1 MAQDYSDPELQL
13 ALELSKKT
21 FEEEERR
28 RNEGQDLIRF
38 ESPEA
43 PLRREQIKQINRLFS
58 QPSFES
64 YLTSARDL
72 TPSFNATST
81 TLGYNSHPQCSRTVN
96 PTTLFPS
103 SSAHSFDDRSYLYNT
118 APSSLPPLAPPLP
131 PKTYHTTHVFPPAPD
146 MNMRYDT
153 PPPLPP
159 RLHSTIT
166 SRSLNNI
173 PSIYPALSASSSQ
186 RSASVVKDEFELFPT
201 PSASDVVPYV
211 NAELYVPY
219 TMCSNRLL
227 NGDLI
232 DLGSSDEQEQCPLA
246 TLEQIRRDFDP
257 LYRSPEK
264 NVQIESTIPS
274 LHVIETGTERGAAAK
289 ENLRQTPYQEGENKE
304 NYESEWLT
312 LDCIRLEDHVPSV
325 IRQIAIVK
333 ERGMKNCTSTS
344 LYFMSPIA
352 DYLTTSALS
361 VKVVVSKDYTWH
373 QNGHTELALVCDTE
387 TSIDLLITQLLTD
400 LLDESDLADGVPVEK
415 YGLKIFGLDEFL
427 PKTSALGNNLY
438 VGNCILHGKD
448 VKLEIGRFEPSFIRS
463 SSPPPAWEKTKAQFK
478 FSSVLDKEDIENM
491 IVHLKSEMAEYEQA
505 FRSSSTLSISASS
518 NKVRQCV
525 KMLCKLINSIEPMT
539 LHQHLQN
546 YLTATTTDQLKMARN
561 DFIASLH
568 SFISVYCQCT
578 LSYYKLAPLRPF
590 TKQKKEIINCKEK
603 LAVKVDS
610 VHNLVEMWTRDYSS
624 FFVTVNVYY
633 GTQVLAGHSKCI
645 SKTIKYDAFFPY
657 IPINV
662 YACFEDMLC
671 TCPRET
677 KIMFILSGIAIVPN
691 ASSGDATEST
701 QRPLAF
707 ASLPLFD
714 HEMVLR
720 QGQVF
725 IPLTVLKNPV
735 LQPWGPYPLIANEKD
750 PVLIVTLPTYDYIVV
765 FPDVA
770 VEFQSVKQDPST
782 LDSETQE
789 YLMDLV
795 EAGDTQKL
803 TSDEQEMLWQKRSYL
818 MHLPEALPLVLA
830 SVPDWG
836 FYFLAN
842 VYQII
847 EGWVPLSP
855 VQAMQL
861 LLPQYPDMRIRQKA
875 IEWIMCASSDFLF
888 NALPQLV
895 EALRFEI
902 FESSSL
908 AVALLTLSYKDR
920 RFAFEIY
927 WQLQQRIDHCVDFAY
942 AQRCSLLQKELLERH
957 EADHLRDEIA
967 RQHKLLNE
975 LDCIQMD
982 LRREESDQTRLALL
996 RARLGTLDGALL
1008 HHNVRLPCL
1017 PSFKCS
1023 GVVVKDCNIFN
1034 SNAKPLKIVFRGLNS
1049 TYSIIHKSGDDMR
1062 QDALV
1067 LQMVSFMNGIWLSEH
1082 LDLRMITFRCM
1093 PVGYRKGMAEL
1104 VLDCA
1109 TLCEI
1114 QKEFGVTGVFK
1125 EDILMNW
1132 LMKHNTTEFMYK
1144 QALDNFTRSCA
1155 GWCVATYV
1163 LGIGDRHNDN
1173 ILVTTAGHVFHID
1186 FGKYMGDWQ
1195 TAGGFRRDRVPFVFT
1210 DEMYHVINGGNQQ
1223 KESYQTFID
1232 YCCQAFNYL
1241 RRNYTI
1247 LANPLKMMAC
1257 SDIAGMNVE
1266 SLNFVEKNLMLELSE
1281 TDAVIQFTQLI
1292 NHSLKSAFPRINFFF
1307 HTLAQV
1313 MSSSGNSTKNN
1324 DNISFVPQLYTQ
1336 ATDGKISRVRVITFE
1351 KRFMPNKVYL
1361 YKVEVIRES
1370 EIVSSY
1376 VYRSFN
1382 EFNELYIKLRRRF
1395 PTVAFPAL
1403 SSGTRM
1409 RSNVREVAQ
1418 RRMVDVESFLRY
1430 LFTLSSEI
1438 CHCDLV
1444 YTFFHLILR
1453 DSNIHSYIG
1462 TEESGN
1468 DSHRGQ
1474 CEVYLKIQFNGNK
1487 QHSQLSI
1494 FVGHVKHLALLTTG
1508 QAPDAYVKS
1517 YIRPDPQNLT
1527 KKKTQVVKASQ
1538 NPTFN
1543 REMYYDIVG
1552 GENVLSTRVL
1562 EVSVWNSGGLMDNNK
1577 LYLLYIPLQKL
1588 RNRPEDRKGNRVL
1601 EGWFAFDRN
1610 V

>member
-1 MAQDYSDPELQL
+1 MLWQ
-13 ALELSKKT
+13 K
-21 FEEEERR
+21 
-28 RNEGQDLIRF
+28 
-38 ESPEA
+38 
-43 PLRREQIKQINRLFS
+43 
-58 QPSFES
+58 
-64 YLTSARDL
+64 
-72 TPSFNATST
+72 
-81 TLGYNSHPQCSRTVN
+81 
-96 PTTLFPS
+96 
-103 SSAHSFDDRSYLYNT
+103 RSYLMH
-118 APSSLPPLAPPLP
+118 LPEALPLVLASVPDWGFYFLSNVYQIIEGWVPLSP
-131 PKTYHTTHVFPPAPD
+131 VQAMQLLLPQYPD
-146 MNMRYDT
+146 ARIRQKAIEWIMC
-153 PPPLPP
+153 
-159 RLHSTIT
+159 
-166 SRSLNNI
+166 
-173 PSIYPALSASSSQ
+173 ASS
-186 RSASVVKDEFELFPT
+186 DFLF
-201 PSASDVVPYV
+201 
-211 NAELYVPY
+211 NA
-219 TMCSNRLL
+219 
-227 NGDLI
+227 
-232 DLGSSDEQEQCPLA
+232 
-246 TLEQIRRDFDP
+246 
-257 LYRSPEK
+257 
-264 NVQIESTIPS
+264 
-274 LHVIETGTERGAAAK
+274 
-289 ENLRQTPYQEGENKE
+289 
-304 NYESEWLT
+304 
-312 LDCIRLEDHVPSV
+312 
-325 IRQIAIVK
+325 
-333 ERGMKNCTSTS
+333 
-344 LYFMSPIA
+344 
-352 DYLTTSALS
+352 
-361 VKVVVSKDYTWH
+361 
-373 QNGHTELALVCDTE
+373 
-387 TSIDLLITQLLTD
+387 
-400 LLDESDLADGVPVEK
+400 
-415 YGLKIFGLDEFL
+415 L
-427 PKTSALGNNLY
+427 P
-438 VGNCILHGKD
+438 
-448 VKLEIGRFEPSFIRS
+448 
-463 SSPPPAWEKTKAQFK
+463 Q
-478 FSSVLDKEDIENM
+478 
-491 IVHLKSEMAEYEQA
+491 
-505 FRSSSTLSISASS
+505 
-518 NKVRQCV
+518 
-525 KMLCKLINSIEPMT
+525 
-539 LHQHLQN
+539 
-546 YLTATTTDQLKMARN
+546 
-561 DFIASLH
+561 
-568 SFISVYCQCT
+568 
-578 LSYYKLAPLRPF
+578 
-590 TKQKKEIINCKEK
+590 
-603 LAVKVDS
+603 
-610 VHNLVEMWTRDYSS
+610 
-624 FFVTVNVYY
+624 
-633 GTQVLAGHSKCI
+633 
-645 SKTIKYDAFFPY
+645 
-657 IPINV
+657 
-662 YACFEDMLC
+662 
-671 TCPRET
+671 
-677 KIMFILSGIAIVPN
+677 
-691 ASSGDATEST
+691 
-701 QRPLAF
+701 
-707 ASLPLFD
+707 
-714 HEMVLR
+714 
-720 QGQVF
+720 
-725 IPLTVLKNPV
+725 
-735 LQPWGPYPLIANEKD
+735 
-750 PVLIVTLPTYDYIVV
+750 
-765 FPDVA
+765 
-770 VEFQSVKQDPST
+770 
-782 LDSETQE
+782 
-789 YLMDLV
+789 LV
-795 EAGDTQKL
+795 EALRFEIFESSSLAVALL
-803 TSDEQEMLWQKRSYL
+803 TLLTPDEQEMLWQKRSYL

-836 FYFLAN
+836 FYFLSN

-861 LLPQYPDMRIRQKA
+861 LLPQYPDARIRQKA

-996 RARLGTLDGALL
+996 RSRLGTLDGALL

-1062 QDALV
+1062 QDA
-1067 LQMVSFMNGIWLSEH
+1067 I
-1082 LDLRMITFRCM
+1082 R
-1093 PVGYRKGMAEL
+1093 MAEL

-1195 TAGGFRRDRVPFVFT
+1195 TAEIAFRSFLRMRCTMSSTV
-1210 DEMYHVINGGNQQ
+1210 EINRRKVI
-1223 KESYQTFID
+1223 KRSSI
-1232 YCCQAFNYL
+1232 
-1241 RRNYTI
+1241 I
-1247 LANPLKMMAC
+1247 MAC

-1313 MSSSGNSTKNN
+1313 MSSTTGNSAKNN

-1336 ATDGKISRVRVITFE
+1336 ATDGRISGVRVITFE

-1361 YKVEVIRES
+1361 YKVEVSRES
-1370 EIVSSY
+1370 ETVSSY

-1395 PTVAFPAL
+1395 PTVAFPPL
-1403 SSGTRM
+1403 SSGTKM

-1418 RRMVDVESFLRY
+1418 RRMVDIESFLRY

-1462 TEESGN
+1462 TEESAN
-1468 DSHRGQ
+1468 DSHRSQ

-1517 YIRPDPQNLT
+1517 YIRPDPQNLS
-1527 KKKTQVVKASQ
+1527 KRKTQVVKASQ

-1601 EGWFAFDRN
+1601 EGWFAFDKN
-1610 V
+1610 I

>member
-1 MAQDYSDPELQL
+1 MSYEQTDPELQL

-28 RNEGQDLIRF
+28 RNEGHDLIRF
-38 ESPEA
+38 ESPDA
-43 PLRREQIKQINRLFS
+43 QKRREQIKQINRLFS
-58 QPSFES
+58 RPSFES
-64 YLTSARDL
+64 DAIMFGHYFISNLKYESLHNRVG
-72 TPSFNATST
+72 ST
-81 TLGYNSHPQCSRTVN
+81 ASISV
-96 PTTLFPS
+96 
-103 SSAHSFDDRSYLYNT
+103 
-118 APSSLPPLAPPLP
+118 
-131 PKTYHTTHVFPPAPD
+131 K
-146 MNMRYDT
+146 YDI

-159 RLHSTIT
+159 RLHSTT
-166 SRSLNNI
+166 SRSLHNI
-173 PSIYPALSASSSQ
+173 PSIYPALPLPTSQRQQSSS
-186 RSASVVKDEFELFPT
+186 KDEYDLLPT
-201 PSASDVVPYV
+201 PSSTDAKPYV
-211 NAELYVPY
+211 NADLYVPY

-232 DLGSSDEQEQCPLA
+232 DLGSSDEQEQCPVA

-264 NVQIESTIPS
+264 NTTTASTILS
-274 LHVIETGTERGAAAK
+274 LHPSDPYSERAGVPATPETQLEKSAYKEDEEK
-289 ENLRQTPYQEGENKE
+289 ENRRGD
-304 NYESEWLT
+304 WLS
-312 LDCIRLEDHVPSV
+312 LDCITLEHHVPS
-325 IRQIAIVK
+325 ILRQIAIVK
-333 ERGMKNCTSTS
+333 ERGMKNCTSSS
-344 LYFMSPIA
+344 LFFMSPIA
-352 DYLTTSALS
+352 DYITTSARS
-361 VKVVVSKDYTWH
+361 VKVVVSKDYTWN
-373 QNGHTELALVCDTE
+373 QGEPSEIALVSDTE
-387 TSIDLLITQLLTD
+387 TSIELLITQLLSD
-400 LLDESDLADGVPVEK
+400 LLDESEMTNGVPVEK
-415 YGLKIFGLDEFL
+415 FGLKIFGLDEFL

-463 SSPPPAWEKTKAQFK
+463 SSPYPAWEKMKSQFK
-478 FSSVLDKEDIENM
+478 FSSILDKEDIENM
-491 IVHLKSEMAEYEQA
+491 VVHLKSEMEEYELA

-525 KMLCKLINSIEPMT
+525 KMICKLINSIEPIN

-546 YLTATTTDQLKMARN
+546 YLTAATNDQLKCARN

-578 LSYYKLAPLRPF
+578 LSSYKLAPLRPP
-590 TKQKKEIINCKEK
+590 TTQKKEVLHCKEK
-603 LAVKVDS
+603 LKVMVNS
-610 VHNLVEMWTRDYSS
+610 VHNLVEVWMRDYSE

-633 GTQVLAGHSKCI
+633 GTQVLAGHNKCI
-645 SKTIKYDAFFPY
+645 SKTVKHDAFFPY

-671 TCPRET
+671 MCPRET
-677 KIMFILSGIAIVPN
+677 KIMFILSGISIVPN
-691 ASSGDATEST
+691 AGAGDGSEST

-714 HEMVLR
+714 HELILR

-725 IPLTVLKNPV
+725 IPLTVLKDPV
-735 LQPWGPYPLIANEKD
+735 LKPWGPCPLIANEKD
-750 PVLIVTLPTYDYIVV
+750 PILIVTLPNYDYNVV
-765 FPDVA
+765 FPEVA
-770 VEFQSVKQDPST
+770 VEYQSVKQDPSS

-795 EAGDTQKL
+795 ESGDTQKL
-803 TSDEQEMLWQKRSYL
+803 TPDEQEMLWQKRSYL

-836 FYFLAN
+836 YYFLSN

-861 LLPQYPDMRIRQKA
+861 LLPQYPDVRIRQKA

-927 WQLQQRIDHCVDFAY
+927 WQLQQRIDHCVDFTY

-982 LRREESDQTRLALL
+982 LRREESDQTRLSLL
-996 RARLGTLDGALL
+996 RSRLGTLDGALL

-1023 GVVVKDCNIFN
+1023 GVVVRDCNIFN

-1067 LQMVSFMNGIWLSEH
+1067 LQMVAFMNGIWLSEH

-1125 EDILMNW
+1125 EDVLTNW
-1132 LMKHNTTEFMYK
+1132 LMKHNTTEFLYK

-1173 ILVTTAGHVFHID
+1173 ILMTTTGHVFHID

-1210 DEMYHVINGGNQQ
+1210 GEMYHVINGGNQQ

-1241 RRNYTI
+1241 RRNYAI

-1313 MSSSGNSTKNN
+1313 MSSTGNSARNNN
-1324 DNISFVPQLYTQ
+1324 DVISFVPQLYTQ
-1336 ATDGKISRVRVITFE
+1336 VTDGKITRVQVITFE
-1351 KRFMPNKVYL
+1351 KRFIPNKVYL
-1361 YKVEVIRES
+1361 YKVEVVRES
-1370 EIVSSY
+1370 ETVSSY

-1395 PTVAFPAL
+1395 PTVAFPVL
-1403 SSGTRM
+1403 STGTKM

-1418 RRMVDVESFLRY
+1418 RRMID
-1430 LFTLSSEI
+1430 
-1438 CHCDLV
+1438 CDLV

-1453 DSNIHSYIG
+1453 DSNIHNYIDM
-1462 TEESGN
+1462 GN
-1468 DSHRGQ
+1468 DSNRNQ
-1474 CEVYLKIQFNGNK
+1474 CEVYLRIQYNANK
-1487 QHSQLSI
+1487 SHSQLSI
-1494 FVGHVKHLALLTTG
+1494 FV
-1508 QAPDAYVKS
+1508 APDTYVKS

-1527 KKKTQVVKASQ
+1527 KRKTQVVKASQ

-1543 REMYYDIVG
+1543 R
-1552 GENVLSTRVL
+1552 

-1588 RNRPEDRKGNRVL
+1588 KNRPEDRKGNKTATGGEEDDVASNL
-1601 EGWFAFDRN
+1601 ADFHSSLGIW
-1610 V
+1610 